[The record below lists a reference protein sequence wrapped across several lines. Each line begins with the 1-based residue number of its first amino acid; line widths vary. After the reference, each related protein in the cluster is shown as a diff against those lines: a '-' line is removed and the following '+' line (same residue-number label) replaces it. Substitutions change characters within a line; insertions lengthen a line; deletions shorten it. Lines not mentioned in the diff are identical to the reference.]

1 MTLTPVSSVTA
12 RSPHEDG
19 LRKAP
24 LGSGEV
30 SVAVRSGVL
39 PVNHALVDAVLA
51 IQPSPLAANFYL
63 DASDLEGGF
72 STTASQRRDRLFAH
86 LSSVVGGDL
95 VLVGEAAGWQ
105 GARQSGVAFTSPA
118 SVGLVGS
125 KEPSATA
132 VHGLL
137 SKAGL
142 LGGALLWNAFPLHPH
157 QIGQPRTNRTPTASE
172 LDAGLGALRL
182 AIDGRRILCVG
193 RKSEA
198 QVELILGH
206 SIPSVVDASVN
217 SRAIRVRHPSNGGS
231 TQFRDESAQALRI
244 WKLL

>member
-1 MTLTPVSSVTA
+1 M
-12 RSPHEDG
+12 
-19 LRKAP
+19 
-24 LGSGEV
+24 EV
-30 SVAVRSGVL
+30 V
-39 PVNHALVDAVLA
+39 PVNIALADAVLT
-51 IQPSPLAANFYL
+51 IRPSSLATNFYL

-72 STTASQRRDRLFAH
+72 ATTASQRRNRLIAH
-86 LSSVVGGDL
+86 LRSVEGGEL

-157 QIGQPRTNRTPTASE
+157 KVSEPRTNRTPTASE

-182 AIDGRRILCVG
+182 AIDRRRILCVG

-198 QVELILGH
+198 QVEQILGH
-206 SIPSVVDASVN
+206 SIPSIEDATVN
-217 SRAIRVRHPSNGGS
+217 SRAISVRHPSNGGA
-231 TQFRDESAQALRI
+231 TQFREQGAEALRI
-244 WKLL
+244 WKML